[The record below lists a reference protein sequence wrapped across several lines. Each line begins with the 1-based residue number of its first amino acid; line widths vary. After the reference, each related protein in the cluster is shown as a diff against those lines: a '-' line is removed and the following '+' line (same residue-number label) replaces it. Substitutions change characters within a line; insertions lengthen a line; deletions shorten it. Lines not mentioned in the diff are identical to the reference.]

1 MTMKNN
7 NEEKLAREEYD
18 RLMSIADSMDGF
30 NSLWV
35 GHWDDLEVS
44 SFGKKKRIIKGD
56 KNNFMKYWRDNQ
68 KILQGD
74 IDLSFD
80 SYEND

>member
-56 KNNFMKYWRDNQ
+56 KKNFMKYWRDNQ
-68 KILQGD
+68 RILQED
-74 IDLSFD
+74 VDLSFD
-80 SYEND
+80 NYENY